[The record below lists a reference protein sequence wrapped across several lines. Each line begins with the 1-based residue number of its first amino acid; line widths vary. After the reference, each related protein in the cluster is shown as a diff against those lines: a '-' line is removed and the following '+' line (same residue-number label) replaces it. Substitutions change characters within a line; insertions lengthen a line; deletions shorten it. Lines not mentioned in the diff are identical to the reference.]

1 MPCKHAAVTKHEPVS
16 SDDNRRAECVA
27 LDYQEM
33 KTKTKN
39 AKLEIVRDAASI
51 DALLTRNDRGYLNA
65 NAKLADVPTA
75 DLVTYAVTKLEAGQS
90 ALRDAVLFAGAVFK
104 TCTEEKAKLFAD
116 GLTVTFGG
124 MSKDIL
130 SIGRALP
137 QFEARGLSLSNVR
150 DLYGLRDIRKLA
162 LGEDKAVAD
171 KAIALLN
178 AGKPAR
184 VARKEIMD
192 AQAPAVSI
200 IGAESK
206 AKQAAPQPEPAN
218 PEEKAEVIRRL
229 FTGYAEKVQELF
241 DHDERVKIAQQA
253 VAKLKL
259 AGWSLQKVK

>member
-1 MPCKHAAVTKHEPVS
+1 
-16 SDDNRRAECVA
+16 
-27 LDYQEM
+27 M
-33 KTKTKN
+33 KQKTKN

-75 DLVTYAVTKLEAGQS
+75 DLVTYTVTKLEAGQS
-90 ALRDAVLFAGAVFK
+90 SLREAVTFASVVFK
-104 TCTEEKAKLFAD
+104 TCTEEKAGKFSE
-116 GLTVTFGG
+116 GLAERWGV

-130 SIGRALP
+130 SIARALP
-137 QFEARGLSLSNVR
+137 KLEERGLSLSNVR
-150 DLYGLRDIRKLA
+150 DLYGLRDIKKLA

-192 AQAPAVSI
+192 AQTPAVGI

-206 AKQAAPQPEPAN
+206 AKQETPQAEPAN
-218 PEEKAEVIRRL
+218 PEEKAEVIRSV
-229 FTGYAEKVQELF
+229 FIGYADKIQQLF

>member
-1 MPCKHAAVTKHEPVS
+1 MPCNNAAGTKHETRIVTINIVS
-16 SDDNRRAECVA
+16 ECVA

-192 AQAPAVSI
+192 AQSPAVGI

-206 AKQAAPQPEPAN
+206 AKHEAPQPEPAN
-218 PEEKAEVIRRL
+218 PEEQAEVIRRL
-229 FTGYAEKVQELF
+229 FTGYAERVQALF